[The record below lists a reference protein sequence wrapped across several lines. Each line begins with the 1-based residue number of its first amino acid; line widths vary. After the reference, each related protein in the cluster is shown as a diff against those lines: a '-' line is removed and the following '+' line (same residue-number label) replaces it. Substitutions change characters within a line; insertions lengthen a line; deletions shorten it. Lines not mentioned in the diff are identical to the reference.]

1 MNIRITAVIPE
12 AGGHAMRMEQ
22 IIIRSK
28 NADYQKLEVLKANRN
43 KRHRYGEFLVEGVRN
58 INQAQQNGWEFSAF
72 LSAQNRTLSGWAGE
86 KLGTVKAA
94 RHYLLMEPLMNEL
107 SGKEDSSELMAIVK
121 MREDR
126 PEKLSFSEN
135 PMLALFDRPSNK
147 GNLGTMLRSCDALGV
162 EGLLLTGHGVD
173 PYDPDVISSSMGS
186 FFKVPFARLESS
198 RSVEGFIR
206 TLKTQYPAFRV
217 FGTTAHSKNRIFEEN
232 LSGPLLF
239 MIGNE
244 TEGLSHHLS
253 TICDSLLSIP
263 MNRFST
269 ASSFNVS
276 CAGTVLFYEAM
287 RQRFDAD
294 LQASDS

>member
-1 MNIRITAVIPE
+1 MCMEHITV
-12 AGGHAMRMEQ
+12 
-22 IIIRSK
+22 RSK
-28 NADYQKLEVLKANRN
+28 NADYQKLEVLKTNRN
-43 KRHRYGEFLVEGVRN
+43 KRHRYGEFIVEGVRN

-72 LSAQNRTLSGWAGE
+72 LFAENRALSNWAVE
-86 KLGTVKAA
+86 KLGTVQAA
-94 RHYLLMEPLMNEL
+94 RHYHLLEPLMDEL
-107 SGKEDSSELMAIVK
+107 SGKADSSELMAIVK
-121 MREDR
+121 MRKDL
-126 PEKLSFSEN
+126 PEKLRFSEN
-135 PMLALFDRPSNK
+135 PVLALFDRPSNK

-173 PYDPDVISSSMGS
+173 LYDPDVISSSMGS
-186 FFKVPFARLESS
+186 FFKVPSLWLDSNQ
-198 RSVEGFIR
+198 SVESFIQEM
-206 TLKTQYPAFRV
+206 KTRYPAFRI

-263 MNRFST
+263 MDRFSS

-276 CAGTVLFYEAM
+276 CAGTVMFYEAM
-287 RQRFDAD
+287 RQRFDAGF
-294 LQASDS
+294 QVSD